1 MFEAITSILSGGLT
15 GILGSAISRYSE
27 FKTRKLELEVELK
40 RGEQDLKQIELE
52 SARDVQIAERE
63 AASAALS
70 AEHAA
75 LSASQEADRASYL
88 PSAKTGWTRFFM
100 GLVDVVRGLM
110 RPSITLYLISL
121 TSWIAYTLY
130 ALVQRY
136 QHEAFSATQAFG
148 LWSEVINMVLYLT
161 SAAVLWWF
169 GSRPSRSGR

>member
-63 AASAALS
+63 AASAELS
-70 AEHAA
+70 AEHQA
-75 LSASQEADRASYL
+75 LSASHAADSASYL
-88 PSAKTGWTRFFM
+88 QAAKSGWTRLLM
-100 GLVDVVRGLM
+100 GLVDFVRGLM
-110 RPSITLYLISL
+110 RPAITIYLIVL
-121 TSWIAYTLY
+121 TSWIAKTLY
-130 ALVQRY
+130 DLVLRY

-169 GSRPSRSGR
+169 GSRPTRSGK